1 MNVSC
6 LADQPT
12 IDDHQVPL
20 LEDANEQ
27 YWIFDGMSKKS
38 LINRLFTVMVGS
50 VVCSEASSTG
60 PGNSNR
66 KRKAPTSKRSAK
78 KAAKAKAAPA
88 VQEIGMPEESDL
100 QSTVVSCARGVRQKL
115 WVDDLMSLANFIT
128 ESLRQNPMLKT
139 LPDMEFTQMKK
150 DIIRVGLVFCFKG
163 QYVLPLNADKGKLYR
178 KWSSLRPAL
187 KGFAIRQLATATWW

>member
-1 MNVSC
+1 
-6 LADQPT
+6 
-12 IDDHQVPL
+12 
-20 LEDANEQ
+20 
-27 YWIFDGMSKKS
+27 MSKKAM
-38 LINRLFTVMVGS
+38 INRLFTVMVGS
-50 VVCSEASSTG
+50 VVCSEGTV
-60 PGNSNR
+60 PGNGNR
-66 KRKAPTSKRSAK
+66 KRKATTSKAAPKKQAK

-115 WVDDLMSLANFIT
+115 WVDDLMSLANFII
-128 ESLRQNPMLKT
+128 ESLKQNPMLKT
-139 LPDMEFTQMKK
+139 LPDMDFTQMKK

-187 KGFAIRQLATATWW
+187 KGFAIRQLATAT